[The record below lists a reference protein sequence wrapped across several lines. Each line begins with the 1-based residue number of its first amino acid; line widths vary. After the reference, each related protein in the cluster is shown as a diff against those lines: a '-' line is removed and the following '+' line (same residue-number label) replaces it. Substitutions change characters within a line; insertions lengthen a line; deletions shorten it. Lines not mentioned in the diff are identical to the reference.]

1 MAGSRRKGD
10 GDSLEPVIENRRARH
25 DFAIEETLECGLK
38 LLGTEIKSIRSGK
51 VSLAEGWVLAEE
63 AGPTLTLMNTHVAE
77 YPPAGAARQHDPI
90 RPRRLLAHTREIRR
104 LATEVR
110 AKGASLV
117 PLKIYFVRGRAKLL
131 IGVGTGRRKADK
143 RAAIASRE
151 ASREMDRAM
160 SQRR

>member
-77 YPPAGAARQHDPI
+77 YPPAG
-90 RPRRLLAHTREIRR
+90 IRR